1 MLQSGTAQ
9 VSTASET
16 AADRTSSAGPT
27 RSSSSSTSSRSAS
40 STVEPAPVA
49 AVSESPTLD
58 DRDISPTEPVTISV
72 ARGTI
77 TQLSMTNPEGTAVTG
92 TMAADGTS
100 WTLAEPLGYGKTY
113 TVSGTATGADGKSL
127 PIQGSYTTVT
137 PTM

>member
-1 MLQSGTAQ
+1 M
-9 VSTASET
+9 
-16 AADRTSSAGPT
+16 R
-27 RSSSSSTSSRSAS
+27 
-40 STVEPAPVA
+40 
-49 AVSESPTLD
+49 
-58 DRDISPTEPVTISV
+58 ISV